1 MDEPN
6 NGPDPLEAIR
16 NIAQADGAATAPPPP
31 AAPPPAQQPPAQ
43 QPPAQPL
50 RNAPK
55 FNDYS
60 QGLAGTLTAEKRK
73 LDKAR
78 EDITDQMLTAGR
90 VRDAEF
96 EAAKLAYDERVKIAT
111 QAFVDANAMLEA
123 KANDAILAQESI
135 ARALNVLLP

>member
-6 NGPDPLEAIR
+6 NGANPIDAIR
-16 NIAQADGAATAPPPP
+16 NIDQQDGTAAPPPP
-31 AAPPPAQQPPAQ
+31 PV
-43 QPPAQPL
+43 L
-50 RNAPK
+50 RNAPQ
-55 FNDYS
+55 FNDFT
-60 QGLAGTLTAEKRK
+60 QGLAGTLSAEKRK

-78 EDITDQMLTAGR
+78 EDITDQMLTAQR

-96 EAAKLAYDERVKIAT
+96 EAAKAAYDERVKIAT

-135 ARALNVLLP
+135 ARALTVLL